1 MQKLLVPIE
10 MLGYQRIY
18 NLERKVQTYLN
29 LYSYFTIKLGIVFY
43 LSFSFN
49 GDTEFVFFTINFI
62 RTCVFFIRLFWIVY
76 FQKLLDH
83 SVK

>member
-29 LYSYFTIKLGIVFY
+29 LYSYFTIKLGIVFIY
-43 LSFSFN
+43 LFLSMVTQNLYSSLLILY
-49 GDTEFVFFTINFI
+49 EHAFF
-62 RTCVFFIRLFWIVY
+62 LSVY
-76 FQKLLDH
+76 
-83 SVK
+83 SG